1 MAGKKRLGL
10 IIDTDHF
17 IKDFIPEMKKRFD
30 VRIYNPPQLTG
41 NVASGKDIQRLVVGH
56 ARDLRKIDQMQKWAD
71 VVFYEWASRLLVK
84 GSKKK
89 KRCRMM
95 TRLHRYEV
103 YYYIDKVDWSKIDEV
118 IFVCKAMERKFLQHE
133 NVKKDFTGRTRVIW
147 NYLDLS
153 DFRFSDHA
161 TTHQIGLLAIAQP
174 RKRLYSLVLAH
185 HMALEKHPEL
195 VLRLAGKPA
204 DEEYLDS
211 IRMLINKLDMEE
223 SVKLDGYVD
232 DLQEWYQ
239 KLDIIVSNSTHE
251 STNITL
257 FEGAACGAYPISHIW
272 DGVEELLPEENLFTD
287 AEDYV
292 RLVDEFYSLSEEDR
306 LRKRKEMGE
315 IVSER
320 FRDKKMIKELVDE
333 IEKES
338 K

>member
-1 MAGKKRLGL
+1 MAGKPKVGL

-17 IKDFIPEMKKRFD
+17 IKDFIPEMEKRFE

-56 ARDLRKIDQMQKWAD
+56 ARDLRKIDQIHRWAD

-84 GSKKK
+84 GTNKK
-89 KRCRMM
+89 KRCKMI

-103 YYYIDKVDWSKIDEV
+103 YYYIEKVDWSKVDEV
-118 IFVCKAMERKFLQHE
+118 IFVCNAMETKFLEQE
-133 NVKKDFTGRTRVIW
+133 SVKRDFKGKTKVIW

-153 DFRFSDHA
+153 DFKYSDHP
-161 TTHQIGLLAIAQP
+161 TTRQIGLLAIAQP

-185 HMALEKHPEL
+185 HMALKKHPDL

-211 IRMLINKLDMEE
+211 IRMLIRRLGIEKN
-223 SVKLDGYVD
+223 VILDGYVD
-232 DLQEWYQ
+232 DLQSWYEE
-239 KLDIIVSNSTHE
+239 LDIIVSNSTHE

-257 FEGAACGAYPISHIW
+257 FEGTACGAYPLSHVW
-272 DGVEELLPEENLFTD
+272 DGVEELLPQDHLFTD

-292 RLVDEFYSLSEEDR
+292 RLVDDFYSSSEDERLSRRNKTYEMVK
-306 LRKRKEMGE
+306 KRFKG
-315 IVSER
+315 
-320 FRDKKMIKELVDE
+320 KKMINDLVDQ
-333 IEKES
+333 IEELI
-338 K
+338 